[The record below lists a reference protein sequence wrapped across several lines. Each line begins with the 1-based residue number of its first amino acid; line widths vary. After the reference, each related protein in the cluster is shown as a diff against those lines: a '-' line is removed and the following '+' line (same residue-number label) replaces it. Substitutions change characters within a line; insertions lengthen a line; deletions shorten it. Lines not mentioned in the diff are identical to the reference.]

1 MLPRTLRN
9 FSLFIDGQG
18 FAGRV
23 TECTLPTL
31 EINLEEYRAGGLDA
45 PVEIDQGM
53 SASRL
58 GVHPRGIRP
67 RGDQALRPL
76 RPERCSGHHP
86 RALQRNGDTAAV
98 SLVAN
103 FTGHI
108 KNFDPGSLEAG
119 AMTEATFTMGLRYY
133 RLSIANED
141 LVEIDVENMVRTING
156 TDQLASLRE
165 AMGV

>member
-53 SASRL
+53 SAL
-58 GVHPRGIRP
+58 EAEFTLAEYDPEVIKLFGLYDQNAVQATIRG
-67 RGDQALRPL
+67 
-76 RPERCSGHHP
+76 
-86 RALQRNGDTAAV
+86 ALQRNGDTAAV

>member
-53 SASRL
+53 SAL
-58 GVHPRGIRP
+58 EAEFTLAEYDPEVIKLFGLYDQNAVQATIRG
-67 RGDQALRPL
+67 
-76 RPERCSGHHP
+76 
-86 RALQRNGDTAAV
+86 ALQRNGDTAAV

-119 AMTEATFTMGLRYY
+119 AMTEASFTMGLRYY

>member
-1 MLPRTLRN
+1 
-9 FSLFIDGQG
+9 
-18 FAGRV
+18 
-23 TECTLPTL
+23 
-31 EINLEEYRAGGLDA
+31 
-45 PVEIDQGM
+45 M
-53 SASRL
+53 SAL
-58 GVHPRGIRP
+58 EAEFTLAEYDPEVIKLFGLYDQNAVQATIRG
-67 RGDQALRPL
+67 
-76 RPERCSGHHP
+76 
-86 RALQRNGDTAAV
+86 ALQRNGDTAAV